1 MIGSNKKSVLHSGIF
16 LEQKTARLRINRRNM
31 PSQESV
37 TDAKQKFINAV
48 MEGTSVLMERC
59 GYSRERA
66 TSALLRELSRGE
78 FDVIRPTDEEIFESM
93 KQNGLGIDEA
103 RKALTVH
110 KALRRAMEANASAAE
125 AIHNLASKIAVS
137 NLMYESS
144 DEDPTDQ
151 EQPEMR
157 IEPLSSLDRQLSS
170 GSRIK
175 PAAATSTRKQKA
187 AGLNKFAKT
196 KKTPNN
202 NTKATGRKRSIDE
215 VEKKDSQT
223 SRDRSD
229 SVEVRVDAKMAQ
241 KQSIEEVVETAIRPP
256 NSIRAKRVHRGD
268 EQESS
273 TPAPPH
279 KRIRGSEG

>member
-1 MIGSNKKSVLHSGIF
+1 
-16 LEQKTARLRINRRNM
+16 
-31 PSQESV
+31 
-37 TDAKQKFINAV
+37 
-48 MEGTSVLMERC
+48 
-59 GYSRERA
+59 
-66 TSALLRELSRGE
+66 
-78 FDVIRPTDEEIFESM
+78 M

-110 KALRRAMEANASAAE
+110 KALRRAMEANSSAAE

-157 IEPLSSLDRQLSS
+157 IEPVSSLDRQLSS
-170 GSRIK
+170 AASRIK

-196 KKTPNN
+196 KI
-202 NTKATGRKRSIDE
+202 KAAGRKRSIDE
-215 VEKKDSQT
+215 VEKKDAQT

-229 SVEVRVDAKMAQ
+229 SVEVEVDAKMAQ
-241 KQSIEEVVETAIRPP
+241 KQSIEEVVETVIRPP
-256 NSIRAKRVHRGD
+256 NSVRAKRVHRGD
-268 EQESS
+268 EQES
-273 TPAPPH
+273 
-279 KRIRGSEG
+279 IRGSEG